1 MRYRDSRWFRGWSD
15 FGHAVASETRGPWA
29 SCTGPLL
36 VTVLRSAC
44 GGESSRCR
52 RRKDSC
58 TPTARSCCS
67 RNGGVVPPG
76 IRTSSPRGARAAARS
91 PAMPAT
97 RACAE
102 PSWLS
107 SERVRPSERSPSR
120 WGSWPIGPPSATAVG
135 LVGLLRMVPSAVV
148 APRASPLADRGR
160 RERVLVLVSTVRG
173 VATRPGRDCRWIGR
187 STADGLPAGGGVDH
201 CGLPLPPGAFGAAVL
216 AMPHRVRA
224 PNSFGLCGGLGTLV
238 ACAFALATAGGRPD
252 GRPSLMPLT

>member
-67 RNGGVVPPG
+67 RNGGVVAPG
-76 IRTSSPRGARAAARS
+76 IRTSSPRGARRGAFASNARNPSVRRAQLAFLGACTAEWVFTVALGIVAYRAA
-91 PAMPAT
+91 
-97 RACAE
+97 
-102 PSWLS
+102 
-107 SERVRPSERSPSR
+107 
-120 WGSWPIGPPSATAVG
+120 GATAVG

-148 APRASPLADRGR
+148 ARLASPLADRTPGTGAGLGVHCAGR
-160 RERVLVLVSTVRG
+160 R
-173 VATRPGRDCRWIGR
+173 D
-187 STADGLPAGGGVDH
+187 
-201 CGLPLPPGAFGAAVL
+201 PPWPRLSLDWQV
-216 AMPHRVRA
+216 HRR
-224 PNSFGLCGGLGTLV
+224 
-238 ACAFALATAGGRPD
+238 
-252 GRPSLMPLT
+252 